1 MYFVEIYEKLFWK
14 KINEFPRKFWNNIRK
29 NL

>member
-1 MYFVEIYEKLFWK
+1 MYFGEIYEKSFRK
-14 KINEFPRKFWNNIRK
+14 KINEFPRKFWNNIPK